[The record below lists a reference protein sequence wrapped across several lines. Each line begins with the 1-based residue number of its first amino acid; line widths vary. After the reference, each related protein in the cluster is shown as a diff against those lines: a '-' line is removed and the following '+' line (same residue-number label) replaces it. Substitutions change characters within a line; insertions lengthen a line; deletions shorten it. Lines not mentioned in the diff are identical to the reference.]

1 MSLMLGEIRALVRE
15 LEKDYRVAYEIAYH
29 PLHGSGADRISGGG
43 VSNPTLATVAGQQA
57 LKGHLE
63 HVGRQVKKEHEHVL
77 ELFNNLHKTIDASD
91 DGKPMADDRVEYPRI
106 IPKAEAQAIHLARE
120 RTFNREGTGG

>member
-1 MSLMLGEIRALVRE
+1 MGLVLGEIRTLLRE
-15 LEKDYRVAYEIAYH
+15 LEKDYKVAYDLAYH
-29 PLHGSGADRISGGG
+29 PLRGSGSDRISGGG
-43 VSNPTLATVAGQQA
+43 VANPTLATVAGQQR
-57 LKGHLE
+57 LKAHLE

-120 RTFNREGTGG
+120 RSMNREATHG